1 MILTFFSSYRVR
13 WGLRSDFFHVLPNPN
28 YVSQQIGTYEN
39 QISSNNPDS
48 KEIFKH
54 VKQDHFCF

>member
-1 MILTFFSSYRVR
+1 MILTFFPVMSQMGFKVR
-13 WGLRSDFFHVLPNPN
+13 FFIYMAN